1 MFKVKRVKRIV
12 SLALL
17 FAVWAYPAQAEVT
30 VRGDSLFVDG
40 KAFQARGASGQTR
53 LAELKA
59 RGATVV
65 RTYGEESPAVLAEAQ
80 KLGLKVIFGFWLE
93 HPRRGF
99 DYNDRASVDRQL
111 AALRATVLKYK
122 NSPALL
128 AWGLGNEVESEL
140 TDDSIVWPA
149 IGEAARLVKS
159 LDPAHPRMAV
169 LAEAGGGKIAKL
181 MKAAPDIDLLGVNSY
196 GDALLDLPSR
206 VRAQGWTGPLI
217 VTELGAEGQWQAG
230 SKPWG
235 AAVELTSTEKAA
247 RLRRYLHELGPK
259 TAGQILFYWG
269 QKQEVTPT
277 WHSLFLP
284 SGEMIEAADVMSEF
298 WGDPG
303 ANKAQNHA
311 PRIVSFALASGADSF
326 TASTPFTA
334 RVTGLDADR
343 DALRVEWHVMAESRD
358 LRKAGDIESV
368 PQDFPNAVRNR
379 KGSQSEW
386 SAEIAGLSPG
396 AYRLFVVL
404 RDGKGA
410 AATGNLPFLIR

>member
-1 MFKVKRVKRIV
+1 MKLIAV
-12 SLALL
+12 LALL
-17 FAVWAYPAQAEVT
+17 LAALALPAHADVS
-30 VRGDSLFVDG
+30 VRGQEFFVDG
-40 KAFQARGASGQTR
+40 RLFQARGASGHTR

-65 RTYGEESPAVLAEAQ
+65 RTYGEESPAVLAEAE

-99 DYNDRASVDRQL
+99 NYNDRAQAERQL
-111 AALRATVLKYK
+111 AALRATVLKYR

-140 TDDSIVWPA
+140 ADDSVVWPA

-196 GDALLDLPSR
+196 GDALLDLPQR
-206 VRAQGWTGPLI
+206 VRAQGWNGPLI

-230 SKPWG
+230 VKPWG
-235 AAVELTSTEKAA
+235 AAVELTSTDKAA
-247 RLRRYLHELGPK
+247 RLRRYLHELAPK

-284 SGEMIEAADVMSEF
+284 SGEMIEAADVMAEF
-298 WGDPG
+298 WAAPE
-303 ANKAQNHA
+303 ANKTLNRA
-311 PRIVSFALASGADSF
+311 PRIVSLSLESGADSF
-326 TASTPFTA
+326 IASRPFSA
-334 RVTGLDADR
+334 RVSGLDPDR

-358 LRKAGDIESV
+358 LGKAGDAESV
-368 PQDFPNAVRNR
+368 PPEFPSALRNR
-379 KGSQSEW
+379 KGGSGDW
-386 SAEIAGLSPG
+386 TVEIAGLSPG

-404 RDGKGA
+404 HDGKGA

>member
-1 MFKVKRVKRIV
+1 MKRIV
-12 SLALL
+12 ALVLLLA
-17 FAVWAYPAQAEVT
+17 AWNDPARADVT
-30 VRGDSLFVDG
+30 VRGQEILVDG

-65 RTYGEESPAVLAEAQ
+65 RTYGEESPAVLAEAE

-99 DYNDRASVDRQL
+99 DYNDRASVERQL
-111 AALRATVLKYK
+111 VALRATVLKYK

-140 TDDSIVWPA
+140 ADDSIVWPA

-159 LDPAHPRMAV
+159 LDPGHPRMAV

-196 GDALLDLPSR
+196 GDALLDLPTR
-206 VRAQGWTGPLI
+206 VRAQGWRGPLI

-230 SKPWG
+230 KTPWG

-247 RLRRYLHELGPK
+247 RLRRYLHELAPK

-284 SGEMIEAADVMSEF
+284 SGEMIEAADVMAEF
-298 WGDPG
+298 WG
-303 ANKAQNHA
+303 AKADNHA
-311 PRIVSFALASGADSF
+311 PRIVSLAFDAGENSF
-326 TASTPFTA
+326 PAGKPFTA
-334 RVTGLDADR
+334 RVSGLDRDR
-343 DALRVEWHVMAESRD
+343 DALRVEWHVMAESSD
-358 LRKAGDIESV
+358 LGKAGDAEAV
-368 PQDFPNAVRNR
+368 PPDFPNATRNR
-379 KGSQSEW
+379 KGGQGDW
-386 SAEIAGLSPG
+386 TVEIANLTPG
-396 AYRLFVVL
+396 AYRLFLIL
-404 RDGKGA
+404 RDSKGA

>member
-1 MFKVKRVKRIV
+1 MGRMKRIA

-17 FAVWAYPAQAEVT
+17 LAAAAYPAQADVT
-30 VRGDSLFVDG
+30 LRGQDILVDG
-40 KAFQARGASGQTR
+40 KVFQARGASGQTR

-65 RTYGEESPAVLAEAQ
+65 RAYGEESPAVLAEAE

-99 DYNDRASVDRQL
+99 DYNDRASVERQL
-111 AALRATVLKYK
+111 ASLRAMVLKYK
-122 NSPALL
+122 DSPALL

-149 IGEAARLVKS
+149 IGEAARLVKT

-196 GDALLDLPSR
+196 GDALLDLPAR
-206 VRAQGWTGPLI
+206 VRAQGWSGPLI
-217 VTELGAEGQWQAG
+217 ITELGAEGQWQAG
-230 SKPWG
+230 TKPWG

-247 RLRRYLHELGPK
+247 RLRRYLHELAPK

-284 SGEMIEAADVMSEF
+284 SGEMIEAADVMAEF
-298 WGDPG
+298 WGGKVD
-303 ANKAQNHA
+303 NHA
-311 PRIVSFALASGADSF
+311 PRIVSLALVSGEDSF
-326 TASTPFTA
+326 AATQPFTA

-368 PQDFPNAVRNR
+368 PQDFPNAVRSR
-379 KGSQSEW
+379 KGGQGEW
-386 SAEIAGLSPG
+386 SVEIAGLSPG
-396 AYRLFVVL
+396 AYRLFVVV